1 MLKVGIVGLGK
12 MGILHAGI
20 VSALDG
26 ISLSG
31 LCETEG
37 IIRRMAEKLIP
48 NVPIYGEVSEMVA
61 KQNLDAVMIAAPI
74 HLHVEIIRTLLE
86 KGSTAIFT
94 EKPLASNLRDAVEA
108 AKAAAGRKV
117 VTMVGYQKRFSPLFQ
132 HAKFLL
138 EKQAIGDVQFFKA
151 YSYISDVFRQGSGWR
166 FKKGSGGTLIELGP
180 HLLDLLLWYFGGV
193 SKVSAKQL
201 SLYSNEVEDY
211 VHAGIEF
218 ESGTFGAVDVSWS
231 MRNYRLPEI
240 CIEIQGTNGVLKVSD
255 DYVQVSADRE
265 VRGVVEAGKHKFQ
278 KPSFKTNVEFLLGE
292 PEFTVEDRA
301 FLSAVAEKRP
311 TEPNFQDAV
320 KVNELIDR
328 IREAA

>member
-12 MGILHAGI
+12 MGILHAGV
-20 VSALDG
+20 VSALEG

-48 NVPIYGEVSEMVA
+48 NVPIYGEVAEMVT
-61 KQNLDAVMIAAPI
+61 KQSLDAVMIAAPI
-74 HLHVEIIRTLLE
+74 HSHIGVIRTLLE
-86 KGSTAIFT
+86 SGCTAIFT
-94 EKPLASNLRDAVEA
+94 EKPLASNAKDAVEA
-108 AKAAAGRKV
+108 AKTAAEKRV
-117 VTMVGYQKRFSPLFQ
+117 ITMVGYQKRFSPLFQ
-132 HAKFLL
+132 RAKFLL
-138 EKQAIGDVQFFKA
+138 EKQAIGQVQFFKA

-193 SKVSAKQL
+193 LKVSAKQL
-201 SLYSNEVEDY
+201 GLYSKEVEDY
-211 VHAGIEF
+211 VHAGAEF
-218 ESGTFGAVDVSWS
+218 DSGVFGTVDVSWS

-240 CIEIQGTNGVLKVSD
+240 CIEIQGADGTLKVSD
-255 DYVQVSADRE
+255 DYVQVSADR
-265 VRGVVEAGKHKFQ
+265 GVKGVIDAGKRTFQ

-292 PEFTVEDRA
+292 PEFTVEDRS
-301 FLSAVAEKRP
+301 FLNAVAEKRQA
-311 TEPNFQDAV
+311 EPSFQDAV
-320 KVNELIDR
+320 KVNEFIDR